1 MTYMDDIVIV
11 AESVETTVR
20 LLKEVLH
27 ILEVGGLYGHK
38 ISASDPR
45 ILESLGQDRTDPAR
59 VIKILGL
66 ILDHD
71 SGNFRFN
78 VDEIFSHF
86 KETPKKITRHLLVSL
101 AARVFDT
108 QGYVSPY
115 VMQFKKLLPMLW
127 HNNTAWKEDLET
139 RTTVVELGRKVPCP
153 VAQEA
158 VSKFKEWVAD
168 IPRLKELQFPRFI
181 GLSLIHI

>member
-11 AESVETTVR
+11 AESVEMTVKR
-20 LLKEVLH
+20 LKEVLH
-27 ILEVGGLYGHK
+27 ILEVGGFYGHK
-38 ISASDPR
+38 ISASDPKV
-45 ILESLGQDRTDPAR
+45 LESLGQDRTDPAR
-59 VIKILGL
+59 VVKILGL

-78 VDEIFSHF
+78 VDEIFSRF
-86 KETPKKITRHLLVSL
+86 IETSKKVTRHLLVSL

-115 VMQFKKLLPMLW
+115 VMQFKKLLPMPW

-139 RTTVVELGRKVPCP
+139 S
-153 VAQEA
+153 A
-158 VSKFKEWVAD
+158 
-168 IPRLKELQFPRFI
+168 
-181 GLSLIHI
+181 